1 MRCFKL
7 GMREIANFDQT
18 VLLLLIIACLG
29 PCLVRAVW
37 ELEQARTRRIAAA
50 SRQRVGRQE

>member
-1 MRCFKL
+1 ML
-7 GMREIANFDQT
+7 AMTEIAPLDQT

-37 ELEQARTRRIAAA
+37 ELEQVRTRRIAAA
-50 SRQRVGRQE
+50 SRQRVRRQE